1 MLLKADSHKPKQ
13 EHQIEFQTIF
23 SVEIDEPEILRVTK
37 KDVPAPKGTYRDL
50 HVYEVT
56 CLQLGKTK
64 VTFVVG
70 NNPSATNT

>member
-1 MLLKADSHKPKQ
+1 M
-13 EHQIEFQTIF
+13 FF
-23 SVEIDEPEILRVTK
+23 SVEIDEPELLRVTK
-37 KDVPAPKGTYRDL
+37 KDLPTPKGTYRDL